1 MAEDVKGMKRRK
13 KVKLFDVQTVKGM
26 KIAWKVRRQVQQEL
40 LEKKLAQC
48 FLEPQ
53 ERRSYLE
60 RYPVAMQPMIKDF
73 ARKFDEQKRPQN
85 A

>member
-1 MAEDVKGMKRRK
+1 MTRRK
-13 KVKLFDVQTVKGM
+13 KVKLFDVQTVKSM

-40 LEKKLAQC
+40 LDKKLAQC

-53 ERRSYLE
+53 EGQSRLE
-60 RYPVAMQPMIKDF
+60 SYPVAMQPMIRDF
-73 ARKFDEQKRPQN
+73 ARRFDEQKRLQN

>member
-48 FLEPQ
+48 FLEPH
-53 ERRSYLE
+53 EGRSCLKL
-60 RYPVAMQPMIKDF
+60 YPVAMQPLIKDF
-73 ARKFDEQKRPQN
+73 ARKFDEQKRLQN